1 MNEDRLDFRY
11 LKSGNEGIMIN
22 KTIDP
27 SQASMSNWKP
37 VDDEKTHNLHSQNH
51 RNNRLRTSRE
61 TTVAVAESAKKNGMQ
76 TIHRSGSNFVVPI
89 TMQAHP
95 THLSDRYLDEK
106 DDILSQHKALPYCCH
121 CNAIIKTWRGF
132 EYHVLCTHLKYRPY
146 RCFHCKKDGFYT
158 EEEGRFHLSTRHPK
172 DEVTLFKE
180 YDPKKET
187 AAREAFKQ
195 IFLICRDGPEV
206 TKDRVH
212 EWERE
217 AEVEVMKFAN
227 LKFKRPIVLVRKL
240 TSHSRQV
247 QTPTY
252 QNISLDSCQI
262 PQTRPELQ
270 NIAINFRPMSVTTPH
285 QDLSINRRGV

>member
-37 VDDEKTHNLHSQNH
+37 VDDAFIKLQT
-51 RNNRLRTSRE
+51 LR
-61 TTVAVAESAKKNGMQ
+61 
-76 TIHRSGSNFVVPI
+76 
-89 TMQAHP
+89 
-95 THLSDRYLDEK
+95 
-106 DDILSQHKALPYCCH
+106 
-121 CNAIIKTWRGF
+121 
-132 EYHVLCTHLKYRPY
+132 YRPY